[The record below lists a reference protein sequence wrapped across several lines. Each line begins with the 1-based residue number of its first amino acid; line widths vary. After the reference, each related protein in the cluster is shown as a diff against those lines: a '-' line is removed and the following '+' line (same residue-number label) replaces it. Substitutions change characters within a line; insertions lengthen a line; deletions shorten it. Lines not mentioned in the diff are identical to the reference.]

1 MKVEG
6 DGKAGRVD
14 CIAGKGDEGE
24 PSAWQARSWTI
35 VVSTRAFQRPTHV
48 PRSCECAP
56 RACVGD
62 GSGIT
67 SPSTVSVTAALMRSL
82 RALALRA
89 HLYVFVCPKLGRS
102 SMLHA
107 AWRAPVNRIK
117 VDRLAEPLGC
127 GADGGRHACNLREEV
142 RHVRALRSHP
152 VLDLVQE
159 AEAVGCGLDVQD
171 EGAHVAWVQVAQVG
185 KLWGTNARRMHH
197 DCGRSERC
205 NFAP

>member
-1 MKVEG
+1 MDDRRIHTSLSATNACASIVRVRAEG
-6 DGKAGRVD
+6 LRRRW
-14 CIAGKGDEGE
+14 EWHHE
-24 PSAWQARSWTI
+24 
-35 VVSTRAFQRPTHV
+35 
-48 PRSCECAP
+48 
-56 RACVGD
+56 
-62 GSGIT
+62 
-67 SPSTVSVTAALMRSL
+67 PSTVSVTAALMRSL

-152 VLDLVQE
+152 VLDLIQE